1 MQVYIVNGPNL
12 NLLGIR
18 EPEMYG
24 QTSFSSFLKI
34 LRSQSKDVEIHH
46 IQSNAEHELIQAI
59 HDAGKQNADGIII
72 NPGAFTHSSLAIAD
86 AIRAVN
92 IPTIEVHVSHVF
104 AREQARH
111 VSKISS
117 SCVGSISGLGLSGY
131 RLALNFL
138 TQNQ

>member
-24 QTSFSSFLKI
+24 QTSFSSFLNI
-34 LRSQSKDVEIHH
+34 LRSECKDVEIHH

-59 HDAGKQNADGIII
+59 HDAGKQNANGIII